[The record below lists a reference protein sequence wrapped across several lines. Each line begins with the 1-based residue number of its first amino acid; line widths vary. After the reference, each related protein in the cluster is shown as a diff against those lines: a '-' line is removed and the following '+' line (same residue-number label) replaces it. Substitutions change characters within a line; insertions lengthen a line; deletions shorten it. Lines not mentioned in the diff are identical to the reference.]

1 MTTAPADPQAAV
13 QVQAL
18 AGKLDEISALLKAG
32 EFARGIPRARE
43 AVAQARALGHD
54 HTTAEALV
62 LLGSLESLVGDYA
75 AAEQSLFAAVL
86 FAENGDNRAALA
98 RARTELV
105 FVLGYGLGRHD
116 EALHWGAL
124 AGNAIRQP
132 GSGGALEVRLGSAM
146 GLVHHRRGDLP
157 AARRAFEEALAL
169 ATATLGPDNPGVA
182 TVLVNLSAVQ
192 ADAGER
198 SGAADQRAAGRW
210 RSASERSAR
219 STRTRGATARRWPG

>member
-1 MTTAPADPQAAV
+1 M
-13 QVQAL
+13 
-18 AGKLDEISALLKAG
+18 
-32 EFARGIPRARE
+32 
-43 AVAQARALGHD
+43 AQARALGHD

-132 GSGGALEVRLGSAM
+132 GSGGALEVRLGSAI

-157 AARRAFEEALAL
+157 AARRAFEVALAL
-169 ATATLGPDNPGVA
+169 ATSTLGPDNPGVA

-198 SGAADQRAAGRW
+198 AGAAESLRKALAIRERALGADHPDTR
-210 RSASERSAR
+210 RDREALAR
-219 STRTRGATARRWPG
+219 LMARAVPKDSP